1 VLVDFLRT
9 NAKIFAWSP
18 SDMPGIPRDVA
29 EHSLDIRAGARPVKQ
44 HLRCFAEEKH
54 RAIGEE
60 VHKLMAA
67 GFIKEVFHPEWL
79 ANPVLVNKKGGKW
92 RKCVDYTGL
101 NKACPKV
108 PYPLPRIDQIVDST
122 ADCETLSF
130 LDAYSGYHQIKMKES
145 DQLATSFITPFGMYC
160 YTTMPFGLRNA
171 GATYQRCMN
180 HVFGEHIGRTVEAYV
195 DDIVV
200 KTRKASD
207 LSDLEVTF
215 GCLRA
220 KGVKLNPEKCVF
232 GVPRGMLLGFIVSE
246 RGIEANPEK
255 IAAITNMGPIK
266 DLKGVQRVMGC
277 LAALS
282 RFISRLGEKGLPL
295 YHLLR
300 KVERFTWTPEA
311 EEALGDL
318 KALLTNTPILVPP
331 TAGEAL
337 LIYVAATT
345 QVVSAAIVVE
355 RQEEGHALLV
365 QRPVYFISEVLSE
378 TKIRYPQIQK
388 LLHAVILT
396 RRKLRH
402 YFESHPVTV
411 VSSFPLGEIIQCR
424 EASGRVAKWAVELM
438 GKTISFAPRKA
449 IKSQV
454 LADFLAE
461 WVDTQLP
468 TAPIQAELWTMY
480 VDGLLMK
487 IGAGAGLLF
496 ISPLGKH
503 VRYVLCLHFPASNN
517 VAEYEA
523 LVNGLRIAVELGVR
537 RLDAR
542 GDSQLVID

>member
-1 VLVDFLRT
+1 VLVDFLRA
-9 NAKIFAWSP
+9 NAEIFAWSP
-18 SDMPGIPRDVA
+18 SDMPSIPRDVA
-29 EHSLDIRAGARPVKQ
+29 EHSLDIRVGARPVKQ
-44 HLRCFAEEKH
+44 HLRRFDEEKP

-92 RKCVDYTGL
+92 RMCVDYTGL
-101 NKACPKV
+101 NKACLKV
-108 PYPLPRIDQIVDST
+108 PYPLPRIDQIEDST
-122 ADCETLSF
+122 AGCETLSF
-130 LDAYSGYHQIKMKES
+130 LDAYSDYHQIKMKES
-145 DQLATSFITPFGMYC
+145 EQLATSFITPFGMYC
-160 YTTMPFGLRNA
+160 YITMPFGFRNA
-171 GATYQRCMN
+171 GAPYQRCMN
-180 HVFGEHIGRTVEAYV
+180 HVFGEHIGRMVEAYV

-207 LSDLEVTF
+207 LLSDLEVTF

-232 GVPRGMLLGFIVSE
+232 RVPRGMLLGFIVSE

-295 YHLLR
+295 YRLLR
-300 KVERFTWTPEA
+300 KVERFTWTLKV
-311 EEALGDL
+311 EEALGNL
-318 KALLTNTPILVPP
+318 KALLTNAPILVPP
-331 TAGEAL
+331 AAGEAL

-345 QVVSAAIVVE
+345 QVVSVAIVVE
-355 RQEEGHALLV
+355 RREEGHALLV

-388 LLHAVILT
+388 LLYAVILT
-396 RRKLRH
+396 RQKLRH
-402 YFESHPVTV
+402 YFESHPVTM
-411 VSSFPLGEIIQCR
+411 VSSFPLGEIIQCQ
-424 EASGRVAKWAVELM
+424 EASGRIAKWAVELM
-438 GKTISFAPRKA
+438 GEAISFVPRKA

-461 WVDTQLP
+461 WVDT
-468 TAPIQAELWTMY
+468 
-480 VDGLLMK
+480 
-487 IGAGAGLLF
+487 
-496 ISPLGKH
+496 
-503 VRYVLCLHFPASNN
+503 
-517 VAEYEA
+517 
-523 LVNGLRIAVELGVR
+523 
-537 RLDAR
+537 
-542 GDSQLVID
+542 

>member
-1 VLVDFLRT
+1 VLVDFLCA
-9 NAKIFAWSP
+9 NAKFFVWSP

-44 HLRCFAEEKH
+44 HLRRFDEEKR

-79 ANPVLVNKKGGKW
+79 ANHVLVKKKGGKW
-92 RKCVDYTGL
+92 RMCIDYTGL

-122 ADCETLSF
+122 AGCETLSF

-160 YTTMPFGLRNA
+160 YTTMTFGLRNA

-180 HVFGEHIGRTVEAYV
+180 HVFGEHIGRTVEAYI

-207 LSDLEVTF
+207 LLSDLEITF
-215 GCLRA
+215 RCLRA
-220 KGVKLNPEKCVF
+220 KCIKLNPKKCVF

-295 YHLLR
+295 YRLLR

-311 EEALGDL
+311 EEALGNL
-318 KALLTNTPILVPP
+318 KTLLTNAPILVPP
-331 TAGEAL
+331 AAGEAL
-337 LIYVAATT
+337 LIYVATTT
-345 QVVSAAIVVE
+345 QVVSVAVIVK
-355 RQEEGHALLV
+355 RREEGHALLI
-365 QRPVYFISEVLSE
+365 QRPVYFINKVLSE

-388 LLHAVILT
+388 LLYVVILT
-396 RRKLRH
+396 WRKL
-402 YFESHPVTV
+402 
-411 VSSFPLGEIIQCR
+411 
-424 EASGRVAKWAVELM
+424 
-438 GKTISFAPRKA
+438 
-449 IKSQV
+449 
-454 LADFLAE
+454 
-461 WVDTQLP
+461 
-468 TAPIQAELWTMY
+468 
-480 VDGLLMK
+480 
-487 IGAGAGLLF
+487 
-496 ISPLGKH
+496 
-503 VRYVLCLHFPASNN
+503 
-517 VAEYEA
+517 
-523 LVNGLRIAVELGVR
+523 
-537 RLDAR
+537 
-542 GDSQLVID
+542 